1 MEMQGQTGSHFEPRV
16 VPPPLP
22 NKCDWEVDPS
32 ELDFSSA
39 ARIGKVLPRV
49 LFISFALCLLHLRG
63 GYRDIYF
70 KTCSLFVS
78 QLFVKML
85 ISVDM
90 DYSVRF
96 IILCIGT

>member
-1 MEMQGQTGSHFEPRV
+1 V

-39 ARIGKVLPRV
+39 ARIGKVLPRI
-49 LFISFALCLLHLRG
+49 LFISFALCLLHLSG
-63 GYRDIYF
+63 GYRAIYF

-78 QLFVKML
+78 QLFVWFEREKQGRRKNTET
-85 ISVDM
+85 DE
-90 DYSVRF
+90 
-96 IILCIGT
+96 